1 MSISYSEKRN
11 FIRVSTDSKISY
23 KEHGSETVHQGHC
36 LNLSAA
42 GVLFISQH
50 QMSPGTLVD
59 INITPEVS
67 VTAPLN
73 ATVQVVRTQLNDG
86 GGYAVAGEIKVIH

>member
-1 MSISYSEKRN
+1 MPTSYSEKRN
-11 FIRVSTDSKISY
+11 FIRVNTDSRISY
-23 KEHGSETVHQGHC
+23 KEHGSDTVHHGHC

-42 GVLFISQH
+42 GVLFICQH
-50 QMSPGTLVD
+50 QMQPGTLVD
-59 INITPEVS
+59 INITPEVA
-67 VTAPLN
+67 VTEPLN